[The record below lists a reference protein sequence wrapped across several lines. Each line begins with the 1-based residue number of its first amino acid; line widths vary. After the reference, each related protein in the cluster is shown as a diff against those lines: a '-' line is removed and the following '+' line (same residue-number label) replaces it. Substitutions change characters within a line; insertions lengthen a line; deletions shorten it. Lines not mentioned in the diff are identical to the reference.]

1 MITAKF
7 NGVDVNIPTSWS
19 DVPYKN
25 YISYTK
31 TDNQIEQVSCL
42 IGIEKDKLE
51 KLNSESL
58 GAILMAMSFTTEEPS
73 AYMAELNSTD
83 VGRESYGKIE
93 MAKAILLG
101 NEKPIDAVLPILKLY
116 TGIDY
121 SDMPTDIV
129 HPLGAFFLLSCIAF
143 SNGTSD

>member
-1 MITAKF
+1 MITAKL
-7 NGVDVNIPTSWS
+7 NGSDINIPTSWS
-19 DVPYKN
+19 DVPYKKFVQ
-25 YISYTK
+25 YAK
-31 TDNQIEQVSCL
+31 LDNQLEQVSIL
-42 IGIEKDKLE
+42 IDVEKDKLE
-51 KLNSESL
+51 RLNSESL
-58 GAILMAMSFTTEEPS
+58 GSILMAMSFTTEEPS

-121 SDMPTDIV
+121 ADMPTDIV

-143 SNGTSD
+143 SSDTND

>member
-31 TDNQIEQVSCL
+31 TDHQIEQVSCL

-121 SDMPTDIV
+121 TDMPTDIV

-143 SNGTSD
+143 SRGTSD

>member
-7 NGVDVNIPTSWS
+7 NGEDVKIPTSWS

-31 TDNQIEQVSCL
+31 TDNQLEQVSIL
-42 IGIEKDKLE
+42 IGIEKAKLE

-58 GAILMAMSFTTEEPS
+58 GSILMAMSFTIEQPN
-73 AYMAELNSTD
+73 AYMTELNSID
-83 VGRESYGKIE
+83 VGRESYGKLE
-93 MAKAILLG
+93 MAKAIIMS
-101 NEKPIDAVLPILKLY
+101 NEKTIDAVLPLLKLY

-121 SDMPTDIV
+121 SDTSTDIV
-129 HPLGAFFLLSCIAF
+129 HPLGAFFLLNYNSF
-143 SNGTSD
+143 SIDTKD

>member
-7 NGVDVNIPTSWS
+7 NGDDVKIPTSWG
-19 DVPYKN
+19 DVSYKN

-31 TDNQIEQVSCL
+31 TDNRLEQVSIL
-42 IGIEKDKLE
+42 VGIEKSRLE

-58 GAILMAMSFTTEEPS
+58 GSILMAMSFTTEEPS

-121 SDMPTDIV
+121 ADMPTDIV

-143 SNGTSD
+143 SSDTNG

>member
-7 NGVDVNIPTSWS
+7 NGVDVNIPTSWG

-25 YISYTK
+25 YVLYTK
-31 TDNQIEQVSCL
+31 TDNQLEQVSIL
-42 IGIEKDKLE
+42 VGIEKEKLE
-51 KLNSESL
+51 KFNSDSL
-58 GAILMAMSFTTEEPS
+58 GKVLMAMSFTTEEPS

-121 SDMPTDIV
+121 ADMPTDIV

-143 SNGTSD
+143 SNATSD

>member
-31 TDNQIEQVSCL
+31 TDNQLEQVSCL

-121 SDMPTDIV
+121 ADMPTDIV

-143 SNGTSD
+143 SNATSD

>member
-1 MITAKF
+1 
-7 NGVDVNIPTSWS
+7 
-19 DVPYKN
+19 
-25 YISYTK
+25 
-31 TDNQIEQVSCL
+31 
-42 IGIEKDKLE
+42 
-51 KLNSESL
+51 
-58 GAILMAMSFTTEEPS
+58 MSFTTEEPS
-73 AYMAELNSTD
+73 AYMAELNITD

-121 SDMPTDIV
+121 ADMPTDIV

-143 SNGTSD
+143 SSDTND